1 MSVTVHY
8 RCPRCSELLHA
19 DAETSG
25 RFYLW
30 LNVNG
35 SAHASTCPKRVRF
48 ASWIDR
54 PDPIQKL
61 IPAAAKMRE
70 PITVKAVRARR

>member
-1 MSVTVHY
+1 MSRWNVIHDNDVMGHEAFSVEADSWYEARAKAFAFVAAEWGNYEPTGFKVT
-8 RCPRCSELLHA
+8 R
-19 DAETSG
+19 
-25 RFYLW
+25 
-30 LNVNG
+30 
-35 SAHASTCPKRVRF
+35 
-48 ASWIDR
+48 R